1 MVDRSN
7 QRLNEKIEN
16 LIYMWGGTIYGLM
29 IQDMYNNGS
38 DYESICEVA
47 GINYEDYEEEQRWK
61 I

>member
-29 IQDMYNNGS
+29 IRNMYDNGS

-47 GINYEDYEEEQRWK
+47 GINYEDYEED
-61 I
+61 

>member
-29 IQDMYNNGS
+29 IQNMYDNGS

-47 GINYEDYEEEQRWK
+47 GINYEDYEEE
-61 I
+61 

>member
-16 LIYMWGGTIYGLM
+16 MIYTWDGTIHGQM
-29 IQDMYNNGS
+29 IQNMYDNGA

-47 GINYEDYEEEQRWK
+47 GINYEDYEEN
-61 I
+61 